1 MATTATTGS
10 GEILAA
16 VFTALNVSAIT
27 STLSCGVYDDDAST
41 QDVAFPFLR
50 IGITAGIPWDTFGK
64 AGKDIDCQVSVFSQ
78 YRGGLEA
85 QNISNQVIVLL
96 QDVPLSISGHALA
109 GFRLETLGNGA
120 DELINGV
127 KTIHKWLRFQVNVVE
142 N

>member
-64 AGKDIDCQVSVFSQ
+64 TGKDADLQVSVFSQ

-85 QNISNQVIVLL
+85 QDIQKQVIVLL
-96 QDVPLSISGHALA
+96 ENVALSVSGHSLA
-109 GFRLETLGNGA
+109 RLQMETYGDGA

-127 KTIHKWLRFQVNVVE
+127 KTIHKWLRFQVNVIE